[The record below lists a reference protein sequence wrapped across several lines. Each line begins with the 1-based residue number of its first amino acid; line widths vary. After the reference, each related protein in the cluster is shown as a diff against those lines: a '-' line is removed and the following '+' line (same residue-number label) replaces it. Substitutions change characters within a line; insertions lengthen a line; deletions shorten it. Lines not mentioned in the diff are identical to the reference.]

1 MCCWISRER
10 VRPSVKSKQQKPRR
24 KSRTR
29 AEQRTI
35 RRNFIR
41 KTLSL
46 VILLLCIFPMLG
58 GGMQPMCV
66 IPAALCISMN
76 EDMYFCMAAGV
87 IGGFGMDLAC
97 GTPLGANAIF
107 LVIVSCAVCLL
118 FEEILRRSFL
128 HYILLTA
135 AAVFAQAGLTYLFRT
150 VIFRTAG
157 REVLWERYLL
167 PSALWTLAAAVV
179 IWLLY
184 LPLSRLLTK
193 RIRSMDAA
201 AIRRDL

>member
-87 IGGFGMDLAC
+87 IGGFGNDRTDLLCA
-97 GTPLGANAIF
+97 GTKKEIQDYVEQIVAEAGTTGVIIGADCTTHLQTPDAHIHW
-107 LVIVSCAVCLL
+107 VYEKAA
-118 FEEILRRSFL
+118 EIS
-128 HYILLTA
+128 
-135 AAVFAQAGLTYLFRT
+135 
-150 VIFRTAG
+150 
-157 REVLWERYLL
+157 E
-167 PSALWTLAAAVV
+167 
-179 IWLLY
+179 
-184 LPLSRLLTK
+184 RLLQK
-193 RIRSMDAA
+193 
-201 AIRRDL
+201 